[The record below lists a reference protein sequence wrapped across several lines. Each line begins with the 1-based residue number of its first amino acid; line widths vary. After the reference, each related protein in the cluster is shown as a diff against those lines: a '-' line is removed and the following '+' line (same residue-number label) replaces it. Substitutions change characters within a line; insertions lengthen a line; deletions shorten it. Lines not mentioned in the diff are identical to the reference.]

1 MANPLMRDYFTPRV
15 FDAGD
20 SELQMQD
27 WGFTWPKTGPA
38 QGEMTVFINGPGRYR
53 IQLGGAV
60 DSRWVVVP

>member
-1 MANPLMRDYFTPRV
+1 MANPLMRDYFAPRV
-15 FDAGD
+15 FDAAGT
-20 SELQMQD
+20 ELQMQD

-60 DSRWVVVP
+60 DSRWVDVP